1 MEIRDP
7 SHSIIA
13 HGSGLKT
20 CPCGETA
27 SFFIETGGF
36 GEAKDFDII
45 VVCKLYLLTLDR
57 ETSDNTNR
65 LYKKRL
71 INIHI
76 QLYFFL

>member
-1 MEIRDP
+1 MEIGDP

-45 VVCKLYLLTLDR
+45 VVCKLC
-57 ETSDNTNR
+57 
-65 LYKKRL
+65 
-71 INIHI
+71 NI
-76 QLYFFL
+76 Y

>member
-45 VVCKLYLLTLDR
+45 VVCKLYNFYYTLDR
-57 ETSDNTNR
+57 EINDNTNR
-65 LYKKRL
+65 VY
-71 INIHI
+71 
-76 QLYFFL
+76 